1 MQNALGFGR
10 GSKIRTHNKGFGDPR
25 NTIFCIRMTFRK
37 LHIAVQTEAKSYFI
51 TDPIEVY
58 IFGAEPKSVNIR
70 QFFGGY
76 KMRIFED
83 ANHYSGYG

>member
-1 MQNALGFGR
+1 MQNALSFGR

-25 NTIFCIRMTFRK
+25 VNIFCIRTRMEPQY
-37 LHIAVQTEAKSYFI
+37 IAVQTKAKSYFN

-76 KMRIFED
+76 EMRTFED
-83 ANHYSGYG
+83 SNHESGYG